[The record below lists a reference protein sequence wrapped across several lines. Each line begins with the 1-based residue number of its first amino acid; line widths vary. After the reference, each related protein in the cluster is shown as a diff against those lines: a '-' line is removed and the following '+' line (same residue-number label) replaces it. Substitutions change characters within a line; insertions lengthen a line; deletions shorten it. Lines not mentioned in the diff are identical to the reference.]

1 MRSRTRTRL
10 AAHDSPHAPR
20 DLLDILPPELI
31 GFLLRTCTVKELC
44 SLAACSRALAET
56 HVPSAVQ
63 ERCALLGYALPP
75 LLMGESV
82 LHALRFI
89 EMVAERPR
97 CTMAGDT
104 CHTICIRPE
113 DGVTH
118 SFGGHERPAD
128 PDAPDDD
135 DDIDG
140 PSVRVSHLGHGHAL
154 GHRVGIPTP
163 MAGLHAVQICEVA
176 AGYEHSLLLSRDG
189 HVYSCGI
196 GEFGR
201 LGHGWDATSAS
212 EDTGRAG
219 MSTTWMRFECLER
232 SQPRRIQWGFGHTA
246 GQTVSTPQAHAKHW
260 RHLPRH
266 LYACW
271 RHEPSVTSKAHA
283 PAVLEAVVQV
293 AAGGFQSGCLT
304 SDGRVWTWGWGD
316 SGSLGHGIKE
326 HLASPTV
333 IACLVDDGQRITQMS
348 AGSAHSLYV
357 SEEGAL
363 FATGDRSAGKLG
375 LGLMDADA
383 PPEQLTPARVRFGSA
398 RTRIRQASAWH
409 AHSLAV
415 STAGGLYSFGNGGKG
430 RLGHGDQLSQHRP
443 KKVRALAGKTVAYA
457 AAGEVHS
464 VVLTCDGQALAF
476 GDPIFGQL
484 GNGWT
489 AATGID
495 AYKRPTPVLL
505 PRSVGRADLGTLQL
519 RPNVAEIA
527 CGDHHTLVRLTSGE
541 VFTFGLNA
549 NCQLGLTS
557 AGETFKDALIVRTP
571 TQIAWTAVPPGD
583 ASPAPTIR
591 ELETE
596 PEE

>member
-1 MRSRTRTRL
+1 MRTRTR
-10 AAHDSPHAPR
+10 ARQARDSPHAPH

-31 GFLLRTCTVKELC
+31 GFLLRTCTVKELS

-75 LLMGESV
+75 LLVGESL

-89 EMVAERPR
+89 EMVAKRPR

-104 CHTICIRPE
+104 CHTVCIRPE

-128 PDAPDDD
+128 PDDPDDD
-135 DDIDG
+135 DDING

-163 MAGLHAVQICEVA
+163 MAGLHAVHICEVA

-212 EDTGRAG
+212 EDTGHVRRHG
-219 MSTTWMRFECLER
+219 RSECLER
-232 SQPRRIQWGFGHTA
+232 SQPCRIQWGFGHTA
-246 GQTVSTPQAHAKHW
+246 GQTVSTRQAHAKHW
-260 RHLPRH
+260 RHLPGH

-271 RHEPSVTSKAHA
+271 RQSRVTSKAHA

-333 IACLVDDGQRITQMS
+333 IASLVDNGQRIIQMS

-375 LGLMDADA
+375 LGSMDADA
-383 PPEQLTPARVRFGSA
+383 PPEQLTPARVRFG
-398 RTRIRQASAWH
+398 R
-409 AHSLAV
+409 
-415 STAGGLYSFGNGGKG
+415 
-430 RLGHGDQLSQHRP
+430 
-443 KKVRALAGKTVAYA
+443 
-457 AAGEVHS
+457 
-464 VVLTCDGQALAF
+464 CD
-476 GDPIFGQL
+476 
-484 GNGWT
+484 
-489 AATGID
+489 
-495 AYKRPTPVLL
+495 
-505 PRSVGRADLGTLQL
+505 
-519 RPNVAEIA
+519 
-527 CGDHHTLVRLTSGE
+527 
-541 VFTFGLNA
+541 
-549 NCQLGLTS
+549 
-557 AGETFKDALIVRTP
+557 
-571 TQIAWTAVPPGD
+571 
-583 ASPAPTIR
+583 
-591 ELETE
+591 
-596 PEE
+596 